1 LAGLNAQ
8 SEKLIGVEDVLK
20 NFWNK
25 YGRNYYRRF
34 DYESIPDEIG
44 NKVWARIEGEI
55 KNSSQKYIDQGITP
69 RVFDY
74 TDPVDGSL
82 SKDQGLMFNYAN
94 GSRVIFR
101 KSGTGS
107 SGITL
112 RVYFEKYD
120 EKTFDIDTAEA
131 LK

>member
-1 LAGLNAQ
+1 
-8 SEKLIGVEDVLK
+8 
-20 NFWNK
+20 
-25 YGRNYYRRF
+25 
-34 DYESIPDEIG
+34 
-44 NKVWARIEGEI
+44 
-55 KNSSQKYIDQGITP
+55 
-69 RVFDY
+69 
-74 TDPVDGSL
+74 
-82 SKDQGLMFNYAN
+82 MFTYAN

-120 EKTFDIDTAEA
+120 EKSFDQETGDA

>member
-1 LAGLNAQ
+1 
-8 SEKLIGVEDVLK
+8 
-20 NFWNK
+20 
-25 YGRNYYRRF
+25 
-34 DYESIPDEIG
+34 
-44 NKVWARIEGEI
+44 
-55 KNSSQKYIDQGITP
+55 
-69 RVFDY
+69 
-74 TDPVDGSL
+74 
-82 SKDQGLMFNYAN
+82 MFNYAN

-120 EKTFDIDTAEA
+120 EKILDLETAEA

>member
-1 LAGLNAQ
+1 
-8 SEKLIGVEDVLK
+8 
-20 NFWNK
+20 
-25 YGRNYYRRF
+25 
-34 DYESIPDEIG
+34 
-44 NKVWARIEGEI
+44 
-55 KNSSQKYIDQGITP
+55 
-69 RVFDY
+69 
-74 TDPVDGSL
+74 
-82 SKDQGLMFNYAN
+82 MFNYVN

-107 SGITL
+107 SGTTL

>member
-1 LAGLNAQ
+1 M
-8 SEKLIGVEDVLK
+8 LK
-20 NFWNK
+20 NMYFFHNK
-25 YGRNYYRRF
+25 
-34 DYESIPDEIG
+34 
-44 NKVWARIEGEI
+44 KIE
-55 KNSSQKYIDQGITP
+55 KGITP

-107 SGITL
+107 SGLTL
-112 RVYFEKYD
+112 RVYFEKYE
-120 EKTFDIDTAEA
+120 EKVIDQETGDA

>member
-1 LAGLNAQ
+1 M
-8 SEKLIGVEDVLK
+8 IGVEDVLK

-55 KNSSQKYIDQGITP
+55 KNNSQKYVNFNFIQIDQGITP

-120 EKTFDIDTAEA
+120 EKTFNLDTAEA

>member
-1 LAGLNAQ
+1 M
-8 SEKLIGVEDVLK
+8 EEIIIEDLIM
-20 NFWNK
+20 
-25 YGRNYYRRF
+25 
-34 DYESIPDEIG
+34 
-44 NKVWARIEGEI
+44 KVSQMKSEI
-55 KNSSQKYIDQGITP
+55 KFGLVFKVKLRITVSITYFIGLIQVEKGITP

-112 RVYFEKYD
+112 RVYFEKY
-120 EKTFDIDTAEA
+120 E
-131 LK
+131 

>member
-1 LAGLNAQ
+1 M
-8 SEKLIGVEDVLK
+8 LK
-20 NFWNK
+20 NMYFFHYK
-25 YGRNYYRRF
+25 
-34 DYESIPDEIG
+34 
-44 NKVWARIEGEI
+44 KIE
-55 KNSSQKYIDQGITP
+55 KGITP

-107 SGITL
+107 SGLTL
-112 RVYFEKYD
+112 RVYFEKYE
-120 EKTFDIDTAEA
+120 EKVIDQETGDA

>member
-55 KNSSQKYIDQGITP
+55 KNNSQKYVNFILFRLIKESLQEFSIT
-69 RVFDY
+69 
-74 TDPVDGSL
+74 
-82 SKDQGLMFNYAN
+82 QIQLM
-94 GSRVIFR
+94 VHCQKI
-101 KSGTGS
+101 K
-107 SGITL
+107 
-112 RVYFEKYD
+112 V
-120 EKTFDIDTAEA
+120 
-131 LK
+131 